1 MIKDRWMKLC
11 KDNNI
16 SDASEKWKTI
26 ESAYSED
33 GRFYHTLDHISAM
46 LDSFSRNVEV
56 FHFPAEVEMAIF
68 LHDIVY
74 NTHSSSN
81 EVDSAILAEKWTE
94 NSFLNSAMVRSLIV
108 ATQHSGFMEGRDVRY
123 FLDLDIQIFGKS
135 SRDYNF
141 YSQSIRKEYS
151 WVPEPVYCKERI
163 KVLNNFLNG
172 DHIFHSNI
180 FGDEAESRA
189 RANIKNEI
197 MALSL

>member
-1 MIKDRWMKLC
+1 MIKDRWMDFC
-11 KDNNI
+11 KNNNI
-16 SDASEKWKTI
+16 SDASVKWKRI

-56 FHFPAEVEMAIF
+56 FDFPAEVEMAIF

-81 EVDSAILAEKWTE
+81 EVDSAILAEKWSE
-94 NSFLNSAMVRSLIV
+94 NSLLDAAMVKSLIL
-108 ATQHSGFMEGRDVRY
+108 ATLHSGFVQSRDVGH
-123 FLDLDIQIFGKS
+123 FLDLDIQIFGKTEE
-135 SRDYNF
+135 DYSF
-141 YSQSIRKEYS
+141 YSQAIRKEYS
-151 WVPEPVYCKERI
+151 WVPESVYCKERI
-163 KVLNNFLNG
+163 KILNKFLQG

-180 FGDEAESRA
+180 FGDEAEFRA